1 MTKQNFSVNVRE
13 FLSGFSVESQNVFKK
28 FQEVL
33 RMFSRGFRRFLGDS
47 LEVLWRFS
55 VGSQDILRR
64 FSGGSQ
70 GLSEGYI

>member
-13 FLSGFSVESQNVFKK
+13 FLSGFSVESLNVFKS

-33 RMFSRGFRRFLGDS
+33 RMFSIGF
-47 LEVLWRFS
+47 
-55 VGSQDILRR
+55 RR

-70 GLSEGYI
+70 KVLKGFSGGSQ